1 MLFTEFNMEEALQV
15 RGEEQFALGHSK
27 GVAEGVSIG
36 LTEGKLTSEIH
47 SIRSMLAKQL
57 SASDIAN
64 LLTLSETYVNEINQL
79 IQAHPDASD
88 TELAKQHIQKN

>member
-15 RGEEQFALGHSK
+15 RGEEQFALGHNK
-27 GVAEGVSIG
+27 G
-36 LTEGKLTSEIH
+36 LNEGKLTSEIH

-57 SASDIAN
+57 SVSDIAD
-64 LLTLSETYVNEINQL
+64 LLTLSKTYVNEINQL

-88 TELAKQHIQKN
+88 TELAKQYIQK

>member
-27 GVAEGVSIG
+27 GVAEGV
-36 LTEGKLTSEIH
+36 TEGKLTSEIH

-57 SASDIAN
+57 SVSDIAD

-88 TELAKQHIQKN
+88 TELAKQYIQK